1 MYVSNKPVR
10 RNHNE
15 IHTAQIRTPP
25 TSTRPILKASVTKAS
40 KTTSIHAP
48 PPTPS
53 LYTNNTSRSLLS
65 IVPSTT
71 PVQVLRSST
80 GLEVAFS
87 VVRDHVFCPS
97 PPMTIHASAV
107 VLRGFSAWAVDAVF
121 VAVEGRPAKMRPPS
135 RKPIT
140 RDLKSAMVLTPSC
153 DAVQGSLVEKMPF
166 WMRPSGWQREAQ
178 VVRRRRCCGENSAL
192 VKCLG
197 YVVLQLSYE

>member
-25 TSTRPILKASVTKAS
+25 TSTRPIPKSSVTKAS

-65 IVPSTT
+65 IVPSTV
-71 PVQVLRSST
+71 PAQDLRSSN
-80 GLEVAFS
+80 GLRLLFRLSATSYSASLPWPLYV
-87 VVRDHVFCPS
+87 
-97 PPMTIHASAV
+97 SAV

-140 RDLKSAMVLTPSC
+140 RDLKAAMVLTPSC

-197 YVVLQLSYE
+197 YVVLQLRYE